1 MNFYRYIGVKTL
13 VLNKYYDIDN
23 NYVYDYI
30 RGHVISRHTQ
40 RPILARGSR
49 GYVQYPNAIYN
60 RRWTYAHRIL
70 YCKYHDIEYTTLP
83 KDLQIDHVNNKK
95 LDNRIINLRLV
106 NNRMNHQ
113 NKTKY
118 KNNSS
123 GYKGVYF
130 DKQKQK
136 WKSFI
141 GYNNRLVY
149 LGLYNSSEDARMAYN
164 RKAAEINERENACY
178 RLS

>member
-1 MNFYRYIGVKTL
+1 MNFYRLRLGVKTD
-13 VLNKYYDIDN
+13 VLNKYYN

-49 GYVQYPNAIYN
+49 GYVQYPNTNYN
-60 RRWTYAHRIL
+60 RKWTYAVLQIPRS
-70 YCKYHDIEYTTLP
+70 TLP
-83 KDLQIDHVNNKK
+83 KDLQIDHINQKK

-106 NNRMNHQ
+106 NHQ

-149 LGLYNSSEDARMAYN
+149 LGLYNCVEDARQAYN
-164 RKAAEINERENACY
+164 RKAREFNERENACY
-178 RLS
+178 RL